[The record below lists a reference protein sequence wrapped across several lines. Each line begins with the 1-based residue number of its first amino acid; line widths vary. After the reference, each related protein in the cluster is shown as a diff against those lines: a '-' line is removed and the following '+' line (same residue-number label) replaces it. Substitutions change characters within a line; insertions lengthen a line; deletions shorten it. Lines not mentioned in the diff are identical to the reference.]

1 MRIVV
6 ENELVGMLEEAQGPF
21 EIPCCEKEA
30 AM

>member
-6 ENELVGMLEEAQGPF
+6 ENELVGMLEAAQGQF
-21 EIPCCEKEA
+21 EIPCSEKEA